1 MPASLQ
7 SSSRAASSRSLE
19 AQLKDPSTVSVLDQ
33 RRNSTHSEQPTN
45 GPTAIS
51 AVKDQSTTV
60 ERGSHTRPNALWK
73 RHEDE
78 LLFDL
83 RQRGVPWK
91 KISATLQ
98 RPVAAC
104 YSRYYRHLDPFL
116 ADAIE
121 GDAEDAESIK
131 EAVEASQRIL
141 EANVHGAILKRAR
154 EDSHL
159 PLPYDVQGP
168 WTAADRDRLE
178 SLVAAQT
185 PWSIIAKELQRN
197 QHSCKEKWARIQRS
211 QRETKR
217 QSKRV
222 RSEQWIRLF
231 KEGFSPHHR
240 DQLMRAVEK
249 QLAAKG
255 SFPISTVDPLGFLR
269 MDNNHNQG
277 QDAGHAFDSPDV
289 TSESIDWDAIS
300 SSLNNKFPPTR
311 LRSIYHELAATKL
324 IWTPEEDERLIRAV
338 VRLGPPELQPRI
350 WSMIKEAFGDIIR
363 TSDDY
368 RSRWRELDMPPL
380 DREWD
385 LSEKVK
391 FWRRWMEYQNG
402 GSLLTTASVYSDDS
416 TPATEDNPMDE
427 TTLAVSARPTTYEMW
442 DQIAE
447 GLEYRHARD
456 CQLYFERT
464 TARFP
469 RDRDLFRYLTTELA
483 KVYLK
488 PRKVYWSADSSR
500 LLVATVNSFLQKNK
514 IVDWRY
520 VTKTFNDDNE
530 RSLWSDKELEL
541 LKKGVGEYGHHWA
554 KIRDQFLPH
563 RSRQALRE
571 RYWRNQAKK
580 TGRFS
585 EKERS
590 LLETA
595 IETFGEGADWEL
607 IAGHVPGRTASQCRK
622 SWNYSRTHHLQRQDE
637 PWTDQDKEL
646 LKSAVARFGSKRWT
660 LISEFVVGKTPDQ
673 CRNEWRKRLDPA
685 VTKKG
690 LWTSK
695 ELDVLMERVVNL
707 MTREEEQEIRQVAE
721 IAAMNGVSPGY
732 VDQQLQQQKQPI
744 FVDPMPRF
752 KGKRKVDWK
761 EVARGIEGRT
771 PEECRVQFRCTRFT
785 HPHSSRYCSLAPPS
799 PLRMPAPTKKK
810 VVNPEKEMRGKKPYN
825 RGSPGG
831 LKKKAYQAKPAK
843 LDEGEVPEG
852 AAALKKKLRDTLRLL
867 SKNPKMPADVR
878 LDHERRIEALKLQIA
893 EKQVDQTEQK
903 MATKYRMV
911 KFFESKKADRKI
923 KVFMRQHPD
932 WESNEEEKKELES
945 LKLDLAYVQHF
956 PKTLKYIA
964 LYPTENADDPVVTK
978 EREEIREKIRA
989 GLESGEIAQFVKS
1002 AREEVKA
1009 KIVSKDTLSTE
1020 DAIKLTAEKINK
1032 GKKRTR
1038 DQLAESG
1045 DQENDPLS
1053 ARAKATAAR
1062 EAAKPKEEAV
1072 QEEESFFETVPKVVA
1087 ASAGPDAAS
1096 TEGLSKRKMKAD
1108 KRAAKKVKVD
1118 ESTPAPAVATAK
1130 ESKKSQQQA
1139 QDNKKSQ
1146 TAPAAASATEEGE
1159 VKKLGKWARKAIR
1172 AKSTFAAK
1180 EESPAAAAATGTAT
1194 ETVSTEE
1201 KTTGKENTS
1210 TSAVIEEA
1218 VAVPGSEKKPV
1229 EKKKAAEKK
1238 PATKASAKA
1247 QQAEKVAE
1255 KVAEKKVS
1263 EKKVAEKKVAEKV
1276 IEKKVAEK
1284 PKQTKE
1290 VKESKVASEPEVKVD
1305 GPRITTLKVNPDDNN
1320 VSDDEDDTP
1329 AAPVRK
1335 TVMIDHSLLKE
1346 LPEVPKRRGGRNLNK
1361 FRK

>member
-1 MPASLQ
+1 M
-7 SSSRAASSRSLE
+7 RYG
-19 AQLKDPSTVSVLDQ
+19 SVKKT
-33 RRNSTHSEQPTN
+33 NS
-45 GPTAIS
+45 
-51 AVKDQSTTV
+51 
-60 ERGSHTRPNALWK
+60 
-73 RHEDE
+73 
-78 LLFDL
+78 
-83 RQRGVPWK
+83 
-91 KISATLQ
+91 
-98 RPVAAC
+98 
-104 YSRYYRHLDPFL
+104 YSIYDNEVYHPFL

-121 GDAEDAESIK
+121 GDAEDAESIR

-269 MDNNHNQG
+269 MDNNHNQR
-277 QDAGHAFDSPDV
+277 QDASHAFDSPDV

-402 GSLLTTASVYSDDS
+402 GSLLTTASSYSDDS
-416 TPATEDNPMDE
+416 TPATEDTPMDE

-488 PRKVYWSADSSR
+488 PRKVYWSAESSR

-514 IVDWRY
+514 IVDWRF
-520 VTKTFNDDNE
+520 VTKTFNGQYTMDQCQNRWMYWSHNQDHRPEQNHRPQQDQQQLQDQQQQQQDQQQQRLRHDDEPHELDTQSEIHIDKAESSAVADDIE
-530 RSLWSDKELEL
+530 RFLWSDKELEL

-646 LKSAVARFGSKRWT
+646 LKSAVARFGGKRWT

-690 LWTSK
+690 MWSSK

-707 MTREEEQEIRQVAE
+707 MTREEEQERRQVAE
-721 IAAMNGVSPGY
+721 IAAMNGVSPDN
-732 VDQQLQQQKQPI
+732 VDQQQQQQQQPI

-771 PEECRVQFRCTRFT
+771 PEECRVQFR
-785 HPHSSRYCSLAPPS
+785 
-799 PLRMPAPTKKK
+799 
-810 VVNPEKEMRGKKPYN
+810 
-825 RGSPGG
+825 
-831 LKKKAYQAKPAK
+831 
-843 LDEGEVPEG
+843 
-852 AAALKKKLRDTLRLL
+852 
-867 SKNPKMPADVR
+867 VR
-878 LDHERRIEALKLQIA
+878 R
-893 EKQVDQTEQK
+893 
-903 MATKYRMV
+903 
-911 KFFESKKADRKI
+911 
-923 KVFMRQHPD
+923 
-932 WESNEEEKKELES
+932 
-945 LKLDLAYVQHF
+945 
-956 PKTLKYIA
+956 A
-964 LYPTENADDPVVTK
+964 LY
-978 EREEIREKIRA
+978 RI
-989 GLESGEIAQFVKS
+989 Q
-1002 AREEVKA
+1002 
-1009 KIVSKDTLSTE
+1009 
-1020 DAIKLTAEKINK
+1020 
-1032 GKKRTR
+1032 
-1038 DQLAESG
+1038 G
-1045 DQENDPLS
+1045 DY
-1053 ARAKATAAR
+1053 
-1062 EAAKPKEEAV
+1062 
-1072 QEEESFFETVPKVVA
+1072 
-1087 ASAGPDAAS
+1087 
-1096 TEGLSKRKMKAD
+1096 
-1108 KRAAKKVKVD
+1108 
-1118 ESTPAPAVATAK
+1118 
-1130 ESKKSQQQA
+1130 
-1139 QDNKKSQ
+1139 
-1146 TAPAAASATEEGE
+1146 
-1159 VKKLGKWARKAIR
+1159 
-1172 AKSTFAAK
+1172 
-1180 EESPAAAAATGTAT
+1180 
-1194 ETVSTEE
+1194 
-1201 KTTGKENTS
+1201 
-1210 TSAVIEEA
+1210 
-1218 VAVPGSEKKPV
+1218 
-1229 EKKKAAEKK
+1229 
-1238 PATKASAKA
+1238 
-1247 QQAEKVAE
+1247 
-1255 KVAEKKVS
+1255 
-1263 EKKVAEKKVAEKV
+1263 
-1276 IEKKVAEK
+1276 
-1284 PKQTKE
+1284 
-1290 VKESKVASEPEVKVD
+1290 
-1305 GPRITTLKVNPDDNN
+1305 
-1320 VSDDEDDTP
+1320 
-1329 AAPVRK
+1329 
-1335 TVMIDHSLLKE
+1335 
-1346 LPEVPKRRGGRNLNK
+1346 
-1361 FRK
+1361 

>member
-1 MPASLQ
+1 M
-7 SSSRAASSRSLE
+7 
-19 AQLKDPSTVSVLDQ
+19 
-33 RRNSTHSEQPTN
+33 H
-45 GPTAIS
+45 
-51 AVKDQSTTV
+51 
-60 ERGSHTRPNALWK
+60 
-73 RHEDE
+73 
-78 LLFDL
+78 
-83 RQRGVPWK
+83 
-91 KISATLQ
+91 
-98 RPVAAC
+98 
-104 YSRYYRHLDPFL
+104 PFL

-121 GDAEDAESIK
+121 GDAEDAESIR

-269 MDNNHNQG
+269 MDNNHNQR
-277 QDAGHAFDSPDV
+277 QDASHAFDSPDV

-402 GSLLTTASVYSDDS
+402 GSLLTTASSYSDDS
-416 TPATEDNPMDE
+416 TPATEDTPMDE

-488 PRKVYWSADSSR
+488 PRKVYWSAESSR

-514 IVDWRY
+514 IVDWRF
-520 VTKTFNDDNE
+520 VTKTFNGQYTMDQCQNRWMYWSHNQDHRPEQNHRPQQDQQQLQDQQQQQQDQQQQRLRHDDEPHELDTQSEIHIDKAESSAVADDIE
-530 RSLWSDKELEL
+530 RFLWSDKELEL

-646 LKSAVARFGSKRWT
+646 LKSAVARFGGKRWT

-690 LWTSK
+690 MWSSK

-707 MTREEEQEIRQVAE
+707 MTREEEQERRQVAE
-721 IAAMNGVSPGY
+721 IAAMNGVSPDN
-732 VDQQLQQQKQPI
+732 VDQQQQQQQQPI

-771 PEECRVQFRCTRFT
+771 PEECRVQFR
-785 HPHSSRYCSLAPPS
+785 
-799 PLRMPAPTKKK
+799 
-810 VVNPEKEMRGKKPYN
+810 
-825 RGSPGG
+825 
-831 LKKKAYQAKPAK
+831 
-843 LDEGEVPEG
+843 
-852 AAALKKKLRDTLRLL
+852 
-867 SKNPKMPADVR
+867 VR
-878 LDHERRIEALKLQIA
+878 R
-893 EKQVDQTEQK
+893 
-903 MATKYRMV
+903 
-911 KFFESKKADRKI
+911 
-923 KVFMRQHPD
+923 
-932 WESNEEEKKELES
+932 
-945 LKLDLAYVQHF
+945 
-956 PKTLKYIA
+956 A
-964 LYPTENADDPVVTK
+964 LY
-978 EREEIREKIRA
+978 RI
-989 GLESGEIAQFVKS
+989 Q
-1002 AREEVKA
+1002 
-1009 KIVSKDTLSTE
+1009 
-1020 DAIKLTAEKINK
+1020 
-1032 GKKRTR
+1032 
-1038 DQLAESG
+1038 G
-1045 DQENDPLS
+1045 DY
-1053 ARAKATAAR
+1053 
-1062 EAAKPKEEAV
+1062 
-1072 QEEESFFETVPKVVA
+1072 
-1087 ASAGPDAAS
+1087 
-1096 TEGLSKRKMKAD
+1096 
-1108 KRAAKKVKVD
+1108 
-1118 ESTPAPAVATAK
+1118 
-1130 ESKKSQQQA
+1130 
-1139 QDNKKSQ
+1139 
-1146 TAPAAASATEEGE
+1146 
-1159 VKKLGKWARKAIR
+1159 
-1172 AKSTFAAK
+1172 
-1180 EESPAAAAATGTAT
+1180 
-1194 ETVSTEE
+1194 
-1201 KTTGKENTS
+1201 
-1210 TSAVIEEA
+1210 
-1218 VAVPGSEKKPV
+1218 
-1229 EKKKAAEKK
+1229 
-1238 PATKASAKA
+1238 
-1247 QQAEKVAE
+1247 
-1255 KVAEKKVS
+1255 
-1263 EKKVAEKKVAEKV
+1263 
-1276 IEKKVAEK
+1276 
-1284 PKQTKE
+1284 
-1290 VKESKVASEPEVKVD
+1290 
-1305 GPRITTLKVNPDDNN
+1305 
-1320 VSDDEDDTP
+1320 
-1329 AAPVRK
+1329 
-1335 TVMIDHSLLKE
+1335 
-1346 LPEVPKRRGGRNLNK
+1346 
-1361 FRK
+1361 